1 MRVKIKFS
9 YLRSVEQRTLGEEE
23 LVWLCGTCWCSEVL
37 PLNSMLE
44 HLATGFVPQGHQGQF
59 SQARAIN
66 HELYGLL
73 FLFVFHTTYDL
84 VEEAIE
90 SFTNNF
96 VYYTVQKMFNKTSPY
111 IAGLEISL
119 ISFITLIISKLLS
132 LVNINI

>member
-23 LVWLCGTCWCSEVL
+23 LVWLCGTCWCSEVP

-59 SQARAIN
+59 SQAWAIN
-66 HELYGLL
+66 HELCGLL
-73 FLFVFHTTYDL
+73 FLFVFHTMTL
-84 VEEAIE
+84 LKKLIE